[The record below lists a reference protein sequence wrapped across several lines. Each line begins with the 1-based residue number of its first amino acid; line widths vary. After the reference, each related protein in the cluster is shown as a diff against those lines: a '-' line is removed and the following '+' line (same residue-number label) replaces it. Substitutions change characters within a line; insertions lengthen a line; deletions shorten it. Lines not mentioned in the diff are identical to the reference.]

1 MKVTFFGNLSEIV
14 GDTTKTINNFSDVNS
29 LQENLFQEFPSLKK
43 AKYRIAVNNSITS
56 ENLLLNESD
65 EIAFLPPFAG
75 G

>member
-1 MKVTFFGNLSEIV
+1 MKVLFFGQLSEIV
-14 GDTTKTINNFSDVNS
+14 GDSTKTLNNFSDVNS

-43 AKYRIAVNNSITS
+43 ATFRLAVNNLITN
-56 ENLLLNESD
+56 ENLLLNDSD